1 MKKNDPNN
9 FVFFYLKKQIGNSK
23 FVIHNYDEENLN
35 YFVSSIK
42 KFHPNSKIIQCT
54 DFKTPKV
61 IGVDEVFRINI
72 DQKKIMEGRIY
83 SYSKLNLFE
92 PSIYLDI
99 DMLITRKIPFDLLL
113 DKADVI
119 LLKRS
124 FNKTARLPVQFRG
137 QTFAEHQNGNL
148 GEIYPYIGCFVI
160 TKAND
165 FWNDCQLL
173 YKKLKDNYK
182 FWFGDQK
189 VLKEIVK
196 NENYKFAFLEEEDFA
211 CPPQFI
217 NENKQPFTIH
227 FKGKQSKTLI
237 KDYYNFI
244 K

>member
-1 MKKNDPNN
+1 MKKKDLNN
-9 FVFFYLKKQIGNSK
+9 FVFFYLKKQIENSK
-23 FVIHNYDEENLN
+23 FVIHNYDEVNLN

-61 IGVDEVFRINI
+61 MGVDDVFRIDI
-72 DQKKIMEGRIY
+72 DQNKIMEGRIY
-83 SYSKLNLFE
+83 SYAKLNLLE
-92 PSIYLDI
+92 PSIFLDI
-99 DMLITRKIPFDLLL
+99 DMLITKKIPFDLLL

-124 FNKTARLPVQFRG
+124 FNKTARLPVKFRG
-137 QTFAEHQNGNL
+137 QTFLEHQTYNL

-160 TKAND
+160 TNTNE
-165 FWNDCQLL
+165 FWNDCHLL
-173 YKKLKDNYK
+173 YENLKDNYK

-189 VLKEIVK
+189 ILKDIVK
-196 NENYKFAFLEEEDFA
+196 NKNYKFAFLEEKDFA

-217 NENKQPFTIH
+217 NEKKQPFTIH
-227 FKGKQSKTLI
+227 FKGKQSKSLI